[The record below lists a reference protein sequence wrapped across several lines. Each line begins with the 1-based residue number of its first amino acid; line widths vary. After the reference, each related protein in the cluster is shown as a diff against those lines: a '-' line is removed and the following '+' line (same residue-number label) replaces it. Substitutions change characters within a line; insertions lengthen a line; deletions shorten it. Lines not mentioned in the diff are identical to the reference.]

1 MNATIHGI
9 IDHMF
14 RDVADNAETRAL
26 HEELL
31 NNCLEHYDDLIQR
44 GMSETEA
51 IDAVVDSLKGMK
63 EVIDEYPKKAGMEVK
78 EKEPDI
84 PVIEADAPR
93 QEPPAEEKP
102 KEFICSPEE
111 IRILRTDLKACD
123 LVVGVSS
130 DRSIHVRCED
140 MEQILCEKSGNALWI
155 KALDKTKK
163 TIAEAGK
170 KMSNEE
176 FSLKGLLNFIGK
188 AIESAASNIS
198 VSWNVYIDLPAGLQL
213 AEMELNSKSGDVEL
227 HSTLPERLSIHCM
240 SGDVTVEA
248 ADGTSAVRA
257 ALSTMSGDIE
267 MNGNAGTLI
276 MSSMSGD
283 VTANGCYQTAELKS
297 TSGEADLNGSAGQ
310 IRMHSV
316 SGDVTAELQ
325 NSDVTRIEGRSTSG
339 DVTIRL
345 AAGTDS
351 VHTAMSSVSGSTAC
365 RFADSGAGARLQ
377 ITASSVSG
385 DVSIR

>member
-14 RDVADNAETRAL
+14 RDVADDAETRAL

-176 FSLKGLLNFIGK
+176 FSLKGLLNFIGR

>member
-297 TSGEADLNGSAGQ
+297 TSGEAELNGSAGQ
-310 IRMHSV
+310 VRMNSV

>member
-1 MNATIHGI
+1 
-9 IDHMF
+9 
-14 RDVADNAETRAL
+14 
-26 HEELL
+26 
-31 NNCLEHYDDLIQR
+31 
-44 GMSETEA
+44 
-51 IDAVVDSLKGMK
+51 
-63 EVIDEYPKKAGMEVK
+63 
-78 EKEPDI
+78 
-84 PVIEADAPR
+84 
-93 QEPPAEEKP
+93 
-102 KEFICSPEE
+102 
-111 IRILRTDLKACD
+111 
-123 LVVGVSS
+123 
-130 DRSIHVRCED
+130 
-140 MEQILCEKSGNALWI
+140 
-155 KALDKTKK
+155 
-163 TIAEAGK
+163 
-170 KMSNEE
+170 
-176 FSLKGLLNFIGK
+176 
-188 AIESAASNIS
+188 
-198 VSWNVYIDLPAGLQL
+198 
-213 AEMELNSKSGDVEL
+213 MELNSKSGDVEL